1 MIEFAPQYGIEPF
14 IALRCSLFNGIRLLS
29 KQVAQSFI
37 TGREALTD
45 GNLNRVEA
53 VIRCF
58 DPCLSCS
65 THALGIVSSKI
76 EIRDHNKKV
85 IDVINRS

>member
-1 MIEFAPQYGIEPF
+1 LAMNAGV
-14 IALRCSLFNGIRLLS
+14 
-29 KQVAQSFI
+29 KQVAQAFVDGTNI
-37 TGREALTD
+37 TD
-45 GNLNRVEA
+45 GALNRVEA

-76 EIRDHNKKV
+76 EIRDKNKKIIEV
-85 IDVINRS
+85 IDRNE